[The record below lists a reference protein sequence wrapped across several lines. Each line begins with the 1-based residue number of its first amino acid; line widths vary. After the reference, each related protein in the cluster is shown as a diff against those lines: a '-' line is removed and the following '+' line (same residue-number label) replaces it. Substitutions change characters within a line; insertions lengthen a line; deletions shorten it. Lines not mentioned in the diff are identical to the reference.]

1 MSHIISQYAIRLT
14 LFCIML
20 CSIATF
26 RPSRRIF
33 IFCFSP
39 GERRPPKKR
48 STFFLVR
55 IGRLNLLLSSTVVRH
70 YGLIWHPTRRLR
82 RLNGIAVADVIMN
95 LYLQSATEKR
105 VWWMAAN
112 RIWNGQKFSG
122 CLSFLQSSAAKNRLG
137 DTRSPS
143 SCTCG

>member
-70 YGLIWHPTRRLR
+70 YGLLWHPTRRLR

-95 LYLQSATEKR
+95 PYLQSATEKKSL
-105 VWWMAAN
+105 M
-112 RIWNGQKFSG
+112 NGSESNLERTEVFRLPQFSSIVGSQK
-122 CLSFLQSSAAKNRLG
+122 Q
-137 DTRSPS
+137 TW
-143 SCTCG
+143 